1 MATSPPK
8 TPLAKTLSSFSID
21 RIASMDSTG
30 VSLAVGAPSNG
41 ETLTLT
47 LTVHFTKERRR

>member
-30 VSLAVGAPSNG
+30 VSLAVAVPSISK
-41 ETLTLT
+41 TLTLT
-47 LTVHFTKERRR
+47 LTVHFTTERRR